1 MGDLFNPPRLMPLRI
16 YQEMAIS
23 KMRDSVHSGNRRIV
37 LQLPTGAGKTLIAA
51 RIVRSAVEKRQR
63 VLFIAPSINLID
75 QTVAKFEAEGINDI
89 GVMQGNHPRR

>member
-63 VLFIAPSINLID
+63 VLFIAPSRHRSRG
-75 QTVAKFEAEGINDI
+75 QEAPRAADCSAE
-89 GVMQGNHPRR
+89 QGGHA